1 MQHNFFRKVKPKG
14 VHGEPPSPS
23 VAPKHL
29 DPNPFHRHVGS
40 DGLVHKKKHPAR
52 TAGTVPAGFR
62 KIGGR

>member
-14 VHGEPPSPS
+14 VHGVGPSAS

-29 DPNPFHRHVGS
+29 DPNPFHRTVGADGHV
-40 DGLVHKKKHPAR
+40 HHPKHAMR
-52 TAGTVPAGFR
+52 TAGPVPAGFR